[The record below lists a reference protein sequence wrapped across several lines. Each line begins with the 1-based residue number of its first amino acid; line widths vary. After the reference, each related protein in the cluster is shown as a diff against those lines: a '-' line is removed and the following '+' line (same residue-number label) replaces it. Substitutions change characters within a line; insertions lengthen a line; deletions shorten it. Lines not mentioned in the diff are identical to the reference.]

1 MILIS
6 TLTRILRAEQ
16 ENQRLKQ
23 QLAEQAATY
32 EKALAELGAL
42 VAEQE
47 DAMVELA
54 SIITEEK

>member
-1 MILIS
+1 MILIN

-32 EKALAELGAL
+32 EKALVELGAL

>member
-1 MILIS
+1 MILIN

-23 QLAEQAATY
+23 QLAEQTATY

-42 VAEQE
+42 VAEHE
-47 DAMVELA
+47 DAMIELA

>member
-16 ENQRLKQ
+16 ENQCLKQ
-23 QLAEQAATY
+23 QLAEQAAAY

-54 SIITEEK
+54 SIIAEEK

>member
-23 QLAEQAATY
+23 QLAEQAAAY